1 MPPVSLPPSVASGH
15 VCTLSIAIL
24 HINLLPADDATDEA
38 VASAEVVLIALV
50 AAEKIDMPEALLD
63 GAADPID
70 QQSKARANVGESRI
84 VARIVEEQTVAGP
97 E

>member
-38 VASAEVVLIALV
+38 VARAEVVLVALV
-50 AAEKIDMPEALLD
+50 APEKIDMPQSLLD
-63 GAADPID
+63 RAADPID
-70 QQSKARANVGESRI
+70 QQHEARAKVGESRI
-84 VARIVEEQTVAGP
+84 IARIVEEQTVAGP